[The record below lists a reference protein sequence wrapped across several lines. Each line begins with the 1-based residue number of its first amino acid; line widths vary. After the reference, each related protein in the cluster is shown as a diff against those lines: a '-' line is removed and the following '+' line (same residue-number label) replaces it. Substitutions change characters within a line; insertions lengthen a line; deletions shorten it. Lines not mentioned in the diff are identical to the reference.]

1 MPITQKTLRA
11 EIDTYTENQVNRL
24 LNAIIYNLGVIGE
37 KVVNEARERGSY
49 TDRTGNLRSSTGY
62 VIVVDGKIAQM
73 SSFQAIRGQG
83 ENAQRVSFT
92 TKAGKQVDY
101 WAKGAT
107 GDGSQGKTEGE
118 SFARSLASRY
128 PRGIVLIVV
137 AGMNYASY
145 VAAKGFNVLA
155 SSQLLADKLVDDLL
169 RKLGV

>member
-62 VIVVDGKIAQM
+62 VIAVDGKIAQM

-107 GDGSQGKTEGE
+107 GDGSQGKAEGE
-118 SFARSLASRY
+118 NFARSLASRY

>member
-1 MPITQKTLRA
+1 MPIKQKTLRA

-107 GDGSQGKTEGE
+107 GDGSQGKAEGE
-118 SFARSLASRY
+118 SFARSLVSRY

>member
-107 GDGSQGKTEGE
+107 GDGSQGKAEGE

>member
-11 EIDTYTENQVNRL
+11 EIDTYTEDQVNRL

-107 GDGSQGKTEGE
+107 GDGSQGKAEGE